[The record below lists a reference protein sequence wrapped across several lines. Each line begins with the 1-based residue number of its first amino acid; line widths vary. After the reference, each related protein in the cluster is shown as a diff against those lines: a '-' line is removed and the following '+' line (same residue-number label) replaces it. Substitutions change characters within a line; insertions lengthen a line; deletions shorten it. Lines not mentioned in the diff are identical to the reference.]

1 MDMERRLAA
10 ILSADVVGYTRLM
23 GVDEAGTLRRLTDLR
38 EKILEPLIAEHH
50 GRVVKLMG
58 DGLLVEFGS
67 AVDSVACAIAW
78 QDSVALHGANRD
90 ASTFL
95 QFRIGINLGDIIVE
109 GDDIHGDGVNIA
121 ARLEGLA
128 EPGGICLSDDI
139 YRHAK
144 GKIETQFEDMG
155 EQDLKNVADPIRVY
169 SVAVEQSSATAPV
182 SAIEPL
188 PLPEKPSIAVLPF
201 DNMSGDP
208 EQEYFSDG
216 ITEDLITELS
226 RFKELAVLSRNSSFF
241 FKGKNEDL
249 KEVGR
254 KLNARYILEGSVRKA
269 GKRVRVTAQ
278 LIDTAK
284 DQHIWAERYD
294 RGLEDIFEVQ
304 DDLVRH
310 ITSILVGRLEARRL
324 TTVRQQSI
332 DQLKAY
338 DLFLRAREHFFGW
351 SLENNNKARKYLCA
365 ALELEPNN
373 AAALALLSEVLLR
386 MWLNGWSNDPDQ
398 DLKQAFNLATR
409 AVEIDDSDSRTLTA
423 LGMACLFNGYLDRA
437 RAHFDGALRVNPN
450 DMRVIVYY
458 SRHAV
463 FEGDVEKAVDLCRQA
478 QELNPYGKYNWNLGL
493 ASFVAR
499 NYGEVVS
506 LLSSIQNPPATVLAL
521 LAASYAM
528 LGDEDKA
535 ASAYR
540 RFTSAIGEAPM
551 MKDFTEPNQWRN
563 YYAQRWPF
571 RNPNHFEHLTDALR
585 KAGMPI

>member
-1 MDMERRLAA
+1 MERRLAA

>member
-1 MDMERRLAA
+1 MERRLAA

-499 NYGEVVS
+499 NYREVVS

>member
-499 NYGEVVS
+499 NYREVVS
-506 LLSSIQNPPATVLAL
+506 LLSSIPNPPATVLAL